1 MKRTILLLLIVLA
14 FAGAYAQAPVA
25 ADPPQPAKSSLQW
38 TNGTSH
44 DFGKIPQNMPATYT
58 FEFTNTG
65 AQPITVTKAQ
75 PSCSCTV
82 PDYTKEPVLPG
93 KEGYVKA
100 TFNAHNPGAFNK
112 TITVSTDGGDGNV
125 ILKISG
131 EVLQKTDA
139 APKQ

>member
-1 MKRTILLLLIVLA
+1 MKKTILFLFMALA
-14 FAGAYAQAPVA
+14 FMGAYAQAPVA
-25 ADPPQPAKSSLQW
+25 AEAVQDAKTSLEW
-38 TNGTSH
+38 TNGTTH
-44 DFGKIPQNMPATYT
+44 DFGKIQQNMPATYV

-65 AQPITVTKAQ
+65 TQPVTITKAQ

-93 KEGYVKA
+93 KKGYVKA
-100 TFNAHNPGAFNK
+100 TFNAHNAGIFNK
-112 TITVSTDGGDGNV
+112 TITVSTDGGGGNT

-131 EVLQKTDA
+131 EVLQKTEA